1 MRGKAWIPAAAGA
14 ALLAFAGLSVLA
26 LAQSAP
32 ADQRLL
38 QLSAQGNIAEVEL
51 GRLAFTLSANP
62 EVRALGTRLAQD
74 GSKGMASLQ
83 TVAAMLHVPLA
94 TAPSATQQKQIAQLS
109 RLRGAAF
116 DARFE
121 KVAHEDESKMLH
133 QFRSGVSTA
142 RNTAVKYTIK
152 GMIPIVEEHLQIAR
166 GIPNREASAAT
177 GVMR

>member
-1 MRGKAWIPAAAGA
+1 MRRKAWIPAAAGA
-14 ALLAFAGLSVLA
+14 ALLAFMGLSALA

-38 QLSAQGNIAEVEL
+38 QLSAQGNLAEVEL
-51 GRLAFTLSANP
+51 GRLAITRSGNS
-62 EVRALGTRLAQD
+62 EVRDLGTRLAQD
-74 GSKGMASLQ
+74 GSKGVASLQ
-83 TVAAMLHVPLA
+83 TVAAMLHVPLP

-133 QFRSGVSTA
+133 QFQSGVSTA
-142 RNTAVKYTIK
+142 RNAAVKYTIEN
-152 GMIPIVEEHLQIAR
+152 MIPIVQEHLQIAH
-166 GIPNREASAAT
+166 GIPTREASAST
-177 GVMR
+177 RVMR